1 MKGPA
6 QKVVVR
12 AGKRKG
18 TASGV
23 GERESIGRGKIGDL
37 PKNIRML
44 VSSAQNQ
51 LRLIVALK
59 TAWSKETTVPSAR
72 LPSSDDL
79 IVMAVREAVKN
90 SKGKPNAP
98 AITSGFQLLQD
109 DEVDGNEEL
118 DILRK
123 KAYTVVSAL
132 KIQANSLLS
141 CL

>member
-6 QKVVVR
+6 QKVIVR
-12 AGKRKG
+12 ASKRKG

-23 GERESIGRGKIGDL
+23 GKRESIGCSKIGDL
-37 PKNIRML
+37 PKNIRPL

-90 SKGKPNAP
+90 SKGINPMP
-98 AITSGFQLLQD
+98 LQLPRASSCCRMTRST
-109 DEVDGNEEL
+109 VTRSSTFCA
-118 DILRK
+118 RK
-123 KAYTVVSAL
+123 HTRW
-132 KIQANSLLS
+132 
-141 CL
+141 